1 MTCMWD
7 IPETTPSP
15 VCEITVTTTTVNPE
29 TAMQKLVKFSESLDG
44 MFI

>member
-1 MTCMWD
+1 MWD

-15 VCEITVTTTTVNPE
+15 VYEITVTTTTVNPLE